1 MITVLSAY
9 AIVHKR
15 FANHLQ
21 HKMTNTGKSSK
32 YLKITLAVFLGFTC
46 YILGSLMVYKESFAM
61 TEKIKIVM
69 IGDSITYGGNWND
82 LFPTITIENRGV
94 SGNKTEDILKRMEPI
109 LALKPHK
116 AFVMAGINDI
126 YGGLS
131 INIIFKNYINIINL
145 LQNQNIIVYIQ
156 STLECSRYYCGD
168 NIEKVRALNNKL
180 TVYADGQKITYININ
195 DALTSEKDG
204 LISDYTNDGTHLL
217 DKGYLIWSKTI
228 KPYINAN

>member
-1 MITVLSAY
+1 MISVLSAY
-9 AIVHKR
+9 AIVHKY

-32 YLKITLAVFLGFTC
+32 YLKITLAVFFGFTC
-46 YILGSLMVYKESFAM
+46 YILSALMVYKESFAM

-69 IGDSITYGGNWND
+69 IGDSITYGGNWNE
-82 LFPTITIENRGV
+82 LFPTITIENRGI

-145 LQNQNIIVYIQ
+145 LQNKNIIVYIQ

-168 NIEKVRALNNKL
+168 NIETVRALNNKL
-180 TVYADGQKITYININ
+180 KVYADEQK
-195 DALTSEKDG
+195 
-204 LISDYTNDGTHLL
+204 
-217 DKGYLIWSKTI
+217 
-228 KPYINAN
+228 

>member
-1 MITVLSAY
+1 MKTDVFEVINRHL
-9 AIVHKR
+9 HK
-15 FANHLQ
+15 
-21 HKMTNTGKSSK
+21 
-32 YLKITLAVFLGFTC
+32 IWDTL
-46 YILGSLMVYKESFAM
+46 
-61 TEKIKIVM
+61 
-69 IGDSITYGGNWND
+69 
-82 LFPTITIENRGV
+82 
-94 SGNKTEDILKRMEPI
+94 
-109 LALKPHK
+109 
-116 AFVMAGINDI
+116 GINDI

-180 TVYADGQKITYININ
+180 KVYADEQKITYININ

-228 KPYINAN
+228 KPYINSN